1 MYRQYL
7 NNEQFGPFIYN
18 AFDIKLTLKRL
29 KPELEL
35 FCKNLEKLFIQ
46 LYKFLKAN
54 DIFIKDPYKLE
65 KNFYDDSKKQFADII
80 IMAGKYSSGHF
91 TGTEGMFFKE
101 FTNKNFFYQKKI
113 IFLYQKIFL

>member
-7 NNEQFGPFIYN
+7 NNEEFNPFIYN
-18 AFDIKLTLKRL
+18 AFEIKLSLKQL
-29 KPELEL
+29 QPELEL

-65 KNFYDDSKKQFADII
+65 KKFYDDLKKQFADII
-80 IMAGKYSSGHF
+80 IMDSSVEVF
-91 TGTEGMFFKE
+91 IWT
-101 FTNKNFFYQKKI
+101 FYWN
-113 IFLYQKIFL
+113 